1 MQVINLT
8 LAFPEIRFNE
18 IDFPPDT
25 DPDDV
30 FPRTTPFVGGG
41 ITPDI
46 DVVEFDT
53 APTQVTAILTGFRV
67 WFQKPTNRELGLLEV
82 RVGVPI
88 KLTDTQIRDP
98 SDLWTAGLE
107 RGMGRRARRRGSR
120 RGYRGLNL
128 RPPLRCK

>member
-41 ITPDI
+41 ITLISTSSSSTPH
-46 DVVEFDT
+46 
-53 APTQVTAILTGFRV
+53 
-67 WFQKPTNRELGLLEV
+67 
-82 RVGVPI
+82 
-88 KLTDTQIRDP
+88 
-98 SDLWTAGLE
+98 
-107 RGMGRRARRRGSR
+107 
-120 RGYRGLNL
+120 
-128 RPPLRCK
+128 PPKSPRF

>member
-8 LAFPEIRFNE
+8 IAFPEIRFNE
-18 IDFPPDT
+18 IDFPPGT

-30 FPRTTPFVGGG
+30 FPRTTPAVGGG
-41 ITPDI
+41 ITLDI

-67 WFQKPTNRELGLLEV
+67 WFQEPRDRELGLLEV

-88 KLTDTQIRDP
+88 KLTDTQYRIPVTFGLRDWSGDWDDEHGAEIRVAVIGD
-98 SDLWTAGLE
+98 
-107 RGMGRRARRRGSR
+107 
-120 RGYRGLNL
+120 
-128 RPPLRCK
+128 